1 MGMSSFQVA
10 RILRMSL
17 LLGCCGALFLGTG
30 ASAGTLDQVRD
41 TGVFKIG
48 YRTDAAPY
56 SYKSDSGEPSG
67 YVVDLCREV
76 AAAVKKAAGR
86 EVKVEYVVVTAEDR
100 FDAVQSGKI
109 DILCEA
115 TTATLARRKLVD
127 FSIMTF
133 IDGAGVMVREDGPQS
148 FAAMAGQKIGVH
160 AGTTTLAALKKSL
173 SDNKIEAEVIP
184 VADHEDGVKK
194 LESGELAAY
203 FADRAILS
211 FLLIGTGFAEEPDDR
226 QGLSD
231 ARTLCPGYG
240 PRRRGFPAAG
250 RQYPGAALSEQN
262 HRQDLRAQFR
272 QCQTERRLKGA
283 LYHQRATGIDSSRQL
298 SHRLTLGY
306 PVAPHC
312 KPIMRSR
319 QNAQRQTHRICGRL
333 AGGARRL

>member
-1 MGMSSFQVA
+1 MGVSLF
-10 RILRMSL
+10 RMAYIKQL
-17 LLGCCGALFLGTG
+17 ALCAAVGGAMFFCDGANAGAL
-30 ASAGTLDQVRD
+30 DRVRD
-41 TGVFKIG
+41 SGVFKIG

-76 AAAVKKAAGR
+76 AAAVQEEAGR
-86 EVKVEYVVVTAEDR
+86 EVKVEYVIVTAENR
-100 FDAVQSGKI
+100 FEAVKSGKI

-160 AGTTTLAALKKSL
+160 AGTTTQAALKKSL
-173 SDNKIEAEVIP
+173 SDNKIEAEVVP

-211 FLLIGTGFAEEPDDR
+211 FLLIGPDSPKNLMIAKDYLTREPYALAMARGDGDFRLLVDSALARLYRSKTIDKIFASNFANAKP
-226 QGLSD
+226 SD
-231 ARTLCPGYG
+231 V
-240 PRRRGFPAAG
+240 
-250 RQYPGAALSEQN
+250 
-262 HRQDLRAQFR
+262 LRA
-272 QCQTERRLKGA
+272 LYIINA
-283 LYHQRATGIDSSRQL
+283 L
-298 SHRLTLGY
+298 
-306 PVAPHC
+306 PE
-312 KPIMRSR
+312 
-319 QNAQRQTHRICGRL
+319 
-333 AGGARRL
+333 

>member
-1 MGMSSFQVA
+1 MGMSLLRVA

-17 LLGCCGALFLGTG
+17 LLGCGGALFLGAG
-30 ASAGTLDQVRD
+30 AIAGTLDQVRE

-56 SYKSDSGEPSG
+56 SYKSDSGQPAG

-76 AAAVKKAAGR
+76 AAAVQKEVGR
-86 EVKVEYVVVTAEDR
+86 EVKVEYVIVTAEDR
-100 FDAVQSGKI
+100 FEAVKSGKI
-109 DILCEA
+109 DLLCEA

-160 AGTTTLAALKKSL
+160 AGTTTQAALEKSL
-173 SDNKIEAEVIP
+173 NDNKIEAEVVP

-211 FLLIGTGFAEEPDDR
+211 FLLIGKDSPKNLMIAKDYLTREPYALAMARGDEDFR
-226 QGLSD
+226 LLVD
-231 ARTLCPGYG
+231 RTLARLY
-240 PRRRGFPAAG
+240 RSPAIDKIFA
-250 RQYPGAALSEQN
+250 RNFANAKPSEV
-262 HRQDLRAQFR
+262 LRA
-272 QCQTERRLKGA
+272 LYIINA
-283 LYHQRATGIDSSRQL
+283 L
-298 SHRLTLGY
+298 
-306 PVAPHC
+306 PE
-312 KPIMRSR
+312 
-319 QNAQRQTHRICGRL
+319 
-333 AGGARRL
+333 